1 MFRHTTHV
9 ECCSNILFI
18 WRLEFEV
25 SNGIIIGEMKVS
37 DELSKAH
44 LYLDTYIVLKEDEK
58 KAIEDLGITV
68 Q

>member
-1 MFRHTTHV
+1 
-9 ECCSNILFI
+9 
-18 WRLEFEV
+18 V